1 MSSFEMAHQIVNQ
14 MNEEQLQGFIS
25 LFGGMFRKAKE
36 KNSKQ
41 TLTEKQ
47 RAFQELEN
55 LIKPCHI
62 ADDKNEYFDY
72 LDERYGS

>member
-1 MSSFEMAHQIVNQ
+1 MAHKIVDQ

-25 LFGGMFRKAKE
+25 LFGGMFKNIKVKE
-36 KNSKQ
+36 SNK

-47 RAFQELEN
+47 RAFRELEK
-55 LIKPCHI
+55 LIKPCPNI
-62 ADDKNEYFDY
+62 DDYKQEWLNY